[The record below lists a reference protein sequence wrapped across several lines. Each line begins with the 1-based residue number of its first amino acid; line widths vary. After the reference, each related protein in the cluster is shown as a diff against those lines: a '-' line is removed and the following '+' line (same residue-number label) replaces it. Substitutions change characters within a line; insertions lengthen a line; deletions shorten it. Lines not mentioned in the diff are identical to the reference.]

1 MKYRTHLRKMAAH
14 LSSKGIA
21 EYSLPLFSNLEKQG
35 GVTINPL
42 VDSYITIRFTGKIN
56 CIETGK
62 DIKKTYG
69 EGLCYD
75 AWLTS
80 PAAAPSVINPE
91 LSRIHEGVAL
101 RDFEWEMKYHNCD
114 HIVYLSFTDKVKVGV
129 TRSENRITRWIDQGA
144 CAAIVLAE
152 TPYRQL
158 AGQIEVFL
166 KDFIA
171 DKTSW
176 QAMIKSDAQDTTEL
190 LKQKSRIEN
199 LMQEDLAMFLSDD
212 DHITHIIYPIAR
224 IPKKI
229 SSIKLDR
236 TPLVAGTL
244 AGIKGQYFIFDSGEV
259 LNLRAHSGYEVE
271 IEIQ

>member
-1 MKYRTHLRKMAAH
+1 MNEIVNRN
-14 LSSKGIA
+14 I
-21 EYSLPLFSNLEKQG
+21 E
-35 GVTINPL
+35 
-42 VDSYITIRFTGKIN
+42 IRFTGKIN

-62 DIKKTYG
+62 NIRKTYG

-80 PAAAPSVINPE
+80 PAAAPSVIHPE

-101 RDFEWEMKYHNCD
+101 RDFEWEMKYHNCA
-114 HIVYLSFTDKVKVGV
+114 HIVYLSYTDKVKVGV
-129 TRSENRITRWIDQGA
+129 TRSTNRLTRWIDQGA
-144 CAAIVLAE
+144 GAAVVLAE

-176 QAMIKSDAQDTTEL
+176 QAMITSGVADSAEL

-199 LMQEDLAMFLSDD
+199 LLEEDLGEFISDD
-212 DHITHIIYPIAR
+212 NIITHIHYPLNTVPRKIA
-224 IPKKI
+224 
-229 SSIKLDR
+229 SVKLDR
-236 TPLVAGTL
+236 RPIVAGTL
-244 AGIKGQYFIFDSGEV
+244 TGIKGQYLIFSTGDVINIRSH
-259 LNLRAHSGYEVE
+259 AGYEVE
-271 IEIQ
+271 IDL